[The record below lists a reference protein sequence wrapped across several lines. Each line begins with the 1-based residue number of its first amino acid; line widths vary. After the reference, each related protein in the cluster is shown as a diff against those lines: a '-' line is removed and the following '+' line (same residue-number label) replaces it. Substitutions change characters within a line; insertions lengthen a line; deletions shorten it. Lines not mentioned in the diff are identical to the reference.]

1 MVHVEMSPEAIATQ
15 KPYLDLGLTEAEYD
29 RFAELIGHQPN
40 DTEIGLASG
49 MWSEHCAYKYSKPV
63 LRQFWTKN
71 ERVLMGPGEGA
82 GVIDIGEGKAV
93 VFKAESHN
101 HPSAVEPYEG
111 AATGVGGII
120 RDIFSIGA
128 KPVAM
133 LDSLA
138 FGDIEQPHTQ
148 HLVDRIVAGIG
159 GYGNAIGIPTVG
171 GETNFDGSYTRNP
184 LVNAMCVGIMDKD
197 QIQKGKAAGVGNAL
211 IYVGAKTGRDGIN
224 GASFASGDFYDE
236 EAADRSAGSTG

>member
-1 MVHVEMSPEAIATQ
+1 
-15 KPYLDLGLTEAEYD
+15 
-29 RFAELIGHQPN
+29 
-40 DTEIGLASG
+40 
-49 MWSEHCAYKYSKPV
+49 
-63 LRQFWTKN
+63 
-71 ERVLMGPGEGA
+71 

-159 GYGNAIGIPTVG
+159 GYGNAIGIPT
-171 GETNFDGSYTRNP
+171 
-184 LVNAMCVGIMDKD
+184 
-197 QIQKGKAAGVGNAL
+197 
-211 IYVGAKTGRDGIN
+211 
-224 GASFASGDFYDE
+224 
-236 EAADRSAGSTG
+236 